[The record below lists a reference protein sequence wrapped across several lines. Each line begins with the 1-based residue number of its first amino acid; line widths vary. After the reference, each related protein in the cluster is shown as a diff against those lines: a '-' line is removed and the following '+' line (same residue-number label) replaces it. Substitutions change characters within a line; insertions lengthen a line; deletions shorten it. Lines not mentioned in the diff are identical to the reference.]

1 MIKRVTTLAGADG
14 IPSRLVF
21 ANRYKQPFDW
31 PDNTATL
38 TPDGLNPMPMA
49 VYPDIPA
56 EMPGVVLSRHVRNND
71 TEARPLENPNNIDW
85 TDQADAAAQNADLDN
100 MDHLPPPP
108 VVFDVDDDDYIL
120 YVSPPAPTLPFVKQ
134 EEHTARGPTPSL
146 PPPPPLPLLRPS
158 RVSRIPP
165 PTRSLRTSGRPLML
179 PKHLD
184 DYHLFTTVA
193 AERHQPP
200 EHPYRTAGGTDVDL
214 TICN

>member
-38 TPDGLNPMPMA
+38 TPDGLDPTPMA
-49 VYPDIPA
+49 VYPDIPG

-108 VVFDVDDDDYIL
+108 VVFDIDDDDDIL

-134 EEHTARGPTPSL
+134 EEHTAQGPTPSL
-146 PPPPPLPLLRPS
+146 PPSPPPPLLRPS
-158 RVSRIPP
+158 
-165 PTRSLRTSGRPLML
+165 
-179 PKHLD
+179 
-184 DYHLFTTVA
+184 
-193 AERHQPP
+193 
-200 EHPYRTAGGTDVDL
+200 
-214 TICN
+214 